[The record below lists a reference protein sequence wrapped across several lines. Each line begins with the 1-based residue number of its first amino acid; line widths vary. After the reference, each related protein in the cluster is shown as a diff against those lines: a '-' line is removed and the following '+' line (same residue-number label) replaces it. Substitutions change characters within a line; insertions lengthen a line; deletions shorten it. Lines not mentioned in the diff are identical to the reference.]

1 MDNKKIIVTGSSG
14 FIGSNFIKK
23 INSTYK
29 NVDIICI
36 DDFSTGTNK
45 DIYDYENV
53 KLLKVDISTLYNN
66 SLTENITNQ
75 CENAYAIFHFAAR
88 ARVQPSI
95 INPNLFNSV
104 NVTGTL
110 NLLEICKNANVQ
122 NFIFSSSSS
131 IYGNTSIYPTPET
144 IEGCPLSPY
153 GLQKQIGEQYCQLY
167 SRIHNLKTVCLRYFN
182 VYGPGMP
189 TEGPYNLLIGIY
201 TKLKSDGK
209 PLVIYGD
216 GNQRRDFTHVDDV
229 IQGNILAAT
238 NNNIKPGSIFNIGRG
253 SNVSV
258 KSIAETFGGPIE
270 YLPPRVEP
278 KQTLAD
284 NNKARNL
291 LGWTPKYNVLDWLKG
306 YLKS

>member
-23 INSTYK
+23 INSIYK
-29 NVDIICI
+29 NVEIICI
-36 DDFSTGTNK
+36 EDFSTGINK
-45 DIYDYENV
+45 DIYKYKNT
-53 KLLKVDISTLYNN
+53 KLIEVDISTLYNT
-66 SLTENITNQ
+66 SITKEITAQ
-75 CENAYAIFHFAAR
+75 CEDAYAMFHFAAR

-95 INPNLFNSV
+95 INPNLFNAV

-110 NLLEICKNANVQ
+110 NLLEICKNANVK

-144 IEGCPLSPY
+144 EEGCPLSPY
-153 GLQKQIGEQYCQLY
+153 GLQKQIGEQYCKLY

-201 TKLKSDGK
+201 TKLKKEGK

-238 NNNIKPGSIFNIGRG
+238 NNNIKPAAVFNIGRG
-253 SNVSV
+253 SNVSI
-258 KSIAETFGGPIE
+258 KSIAKAFGGPIE
-270 YLPPRVEP
+270 YLPPRIEP

-284 NNKARNL
+284 NNKAKEL
-291 LGWTPKYNVLDWLKG
+291 LGWTPKYNVLEWLKG
-306 YLKS
+306 HINL